1 MFNTPKARTTDLV
14 KPAFKPSVPAGVG
27 FSSPVS
33 SPSLKSSRKVKDK
46 TPAASYSR
54 TPVPSYSME
63 SSSHPPWVTT
73 TRGSSGRQ
81 RKDSDSSVPSPY
93 TSIPDMFK
101 NFETSRDSFKR
112 RREERVMSYT
122 VPDMLVTEEQD
133 DPTKE
138 LFVKEQVGVV
148 KIINFE
154 NVAADAIS
162 EGCASD

>member
-33 SPSLKSSRKVKDK
+33 PSLKSNRKVKAK
-46 TPAASYSR
+46 TPATSSSR
-54 TPVPSYSME
+54 NPVPSYSME
-63 SSSHPPWVTT
+63 SSSHPSWVTT
-73 TRGSSGRQ
+73 ARGSSGRQ

-93 TSIPDMFK
+93 TSISNMFK
-101 NFETSRDSFKR
+101 NFDTSRDSSKR
-112 RREERVMSYT
+112 RREERIMSYT
-122 VPDMLVTEEQD
+122 VPDMLVTEEQG

-138 LFVKEQVGVV
+138 LFVKEKVGVV
-148 KIINFE
+148 KKINFE